1 MFDDFRNLVSR
12 KDYPEYYKIIKE
24 PMSLNTV
31 RKRIL
36 AHRYTGWLEFER
48 DMELIIQNAQTF
60 NEDDSFIVQVAL
72 ELQVCPPCF
81 ILLGCIPTQQT
92 CILETL

>member
-24 PMSLNTV
+24 PMSLNTI

-36 AHRYTGWLEFER
+36 AHRYTGWSEFER
-48 DMELIIQNAQTF
+48 DMELIIQNARTF
-60 NEDDSFIVQVAL
+60 NEEDSFIVQVAL
-72 ELQVCPPCF
+72 ELQVSSPYF
-81 ILLGCIPTQQT
+81 
-92 CILETL
+92 TLTELYAH

>member
-12 KDYPEYYKIIKE
+12 KEYPEYYKVIKE

-36 AHRYTGWLEFER
+36 AHRYLAWPEFEK
-48 DMELIIQNAQTF
+48 DLELIVTNAGTF
-60 NEDDSFIVQVAL
+60 NEEDSIIVQLAR
-72 ELQVCPPCF
+72 ELQV
-81 ILLGCIPTQQT
+81 
-92 CILETL
+92 